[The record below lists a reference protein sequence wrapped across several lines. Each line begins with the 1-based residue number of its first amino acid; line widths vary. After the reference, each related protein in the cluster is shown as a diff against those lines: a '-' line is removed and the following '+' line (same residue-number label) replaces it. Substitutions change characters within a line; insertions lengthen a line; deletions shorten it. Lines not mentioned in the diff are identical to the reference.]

1 MGADQGRLHPDGLL
15 EQAGA
20 FVESLLL
27 KSNGAEDGTGDCLRF
42 GIGKSQLRLPV
53 SFFQPALLDEQG
65 RLLEGVTR
73 VRTVRLLR
81 CRCDHGGRG
90 GQEEQS
96 CSFEQSAYEQ
106 RTHTSTFPPR
116 SLCASGWQPLTPCV
130 LPGPSPGQKAAT
142 VGSAPGNL
150 IPRPSSERIR
160 EWKSDHG
167 GTTLLL
173 FRIEPPRPPRPL
185 W

>member
-1 MGADQGRLHPDGLL
+1 
-15 EQAGA
+15 
-20 FVESLLL
+20 
-27 KSNGAEDGTGDCLRF
+27 
-42 GIGKSQLRLPV
+42 QLRLPV

-73 VRTVRLLR
+73 VRTVRTVRTVRLLR

-106 RTHTSTFPPR
+106 RTHTSTLPPR

-130 LPGPSPGQKAAT
+130 VPGPSPGQKTAA

-150 IPRPSSERIR
+150 IRVLARNASEDRN
-160 EWKSDHG
+160 S
-167 GTTLLL
+167 TTEGQSCC
-173 FRIEPPRPPRPL
+173 F
-185 W
+185 

>member
-1 MGADQGRLHPDGLL
+1 MGADQGRLHADGLL

-73 VRTVRLLR
+73 VRTVRTVRTVRLLR

-106 RTHTSTFPPR
+106 RTH
-116 SLCASGWQPLTPCV
+116 
-130 LPGPSPGQKAAT
+130 
-142 VGSAPGNL
+142 
-150 IPRPSSERIR
+150 
-160 EWKSDHG
+160 
-167 GTTLLL
+167 
-173 FRIEPPRPPRPL
+173 
-185 W
+185 

>member
-42 GIGKSQLRLPV
+42 GIGKSELRLPV

-65 RLLEGVTR
+65 RLLEGVTPFDVAPGALTVNRRAR
-73 VRTVRLLR
+73 VRTARLLR
-81 CRCDHGGRG
+81 CRSAHG

-96 CSFEQSAYEQ
+96 CSFE
-106 RTHTSTFPPR
+106 
-116 SLCASGWQPLTPCV
+116 
-130 LPGPSPGQKAAT
+130 
-142 VGSAPGNL
+142 
-150 IPRPSSERIR
+150 
-160 EWKSDHG
+160 
-167 GTTLLL
+167 
-173 FRIEPPRPPRPL
+173 
-185 W
+185 